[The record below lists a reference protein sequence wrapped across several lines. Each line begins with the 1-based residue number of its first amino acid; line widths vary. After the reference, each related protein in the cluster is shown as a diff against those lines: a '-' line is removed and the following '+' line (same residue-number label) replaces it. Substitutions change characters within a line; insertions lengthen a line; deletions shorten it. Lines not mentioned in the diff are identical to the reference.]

1 MDNGPESSGRRTQCL
16 HRMVQFVDAIGKPV
30 QLLYDPPYYSKY
42 NPIERCWGIMGIFVY
57 PPEKVYSRE
66 ISKDY
71 LRPYSDA

>member
-1 MDNGPESSGRRTQCL
+1 MLRIP
-16 HRMVQFVDAIGKPV
+16 HGKASAKN
-30 QLLYDPPYYSKY
+30 L
-42 NPIERCWGIMGIFVY
+42 GIFAY

>member
-1 MDNGPESSGRRTQCL
+1 MEKALSLRWHSRGGTPRREGNAD
-16 HRMVQFVDAIGKPV
+16 RAA
-30 QLLYDPPYYSKY
+30 
-42 NPIERCWGIMGIFVY
+42 IMGIFVY